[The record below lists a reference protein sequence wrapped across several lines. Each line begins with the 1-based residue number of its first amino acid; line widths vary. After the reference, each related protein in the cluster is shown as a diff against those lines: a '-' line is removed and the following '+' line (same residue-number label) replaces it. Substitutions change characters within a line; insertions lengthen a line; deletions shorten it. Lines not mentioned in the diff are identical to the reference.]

1 MKPLILRVV
10 YNIMHLI
17 KWNVSAGTS
26 SSMYRSFS
34 DERNFHVQIFSM
46 EVQWVAAGWVHEH
59 SMKQT
64 PKTIKLLLL
73 MDDQ

>member
-1 MKPLILRVV
+1 MYQQERVAACTDHSAMKEIF
-10 YNIMHLI
+10 
-17 KWNVSAGTS
+17 
-26 SSMYRSFS
+26 MYRYFP
-34 DERNFHVQIFSM
+34 Q